1 MRKKKYSFFSNGRRE
16 RKKQFHLLNALC
28 ILFFVVEILTLIYV
42 AKRVIEQ
49 PRFERPSKEIT
60 SFFFLPYPV
69 GIFSKNLVFS
79 GFCFDT
85 PQGSFSKKKNGSL
98 VLMYLTRLWKIDQI
112 LFFLF
117 FLMVGFDSII
127 LFFQKKRAS
136 LFRPQGRKEIKSI
149 FYSTSATWDA
159 FKKLRF
165 ESVKL
170 QQKKYSRLESIN
182 SSREFQKYTR
192 SVCVCVNVCGDGKL
206 FVGLSSGQRHSNQ
219 RDGIFLLSNFCCCC
233 CQNVFSGNDIYVNGE
248 IDP

>member
-85 PQGSFSKKKNGSL
+85 PQGSFSKKKE
-98 VLMYLTRLWKIDQI
+98 WI
-112 LFFLF
+112 LSF
-117 FLMVGFDSII
+117 
-127 LFFQKKRAS
+127 
-136 LFRPQGRKEIKSI
+136 
-149 FYSTSATWDA
+149 
-159 FKKLRF
+159 
-165 ESVKL
+165 
-170 QQKKYSRLESIN
+170 
-182 SSREFQKYTR
+182 
-192 SVCVCVNVCGDGKL
+192 
-206 FVGLSSGQRHSNQ
+206 
-219 RDGIFLLSNFCCCC
+219 
-233 CQNVFSGNDIYVNGE
+233 NVFNAFVKNRSDIVFLIFFNGWFRFNYPLFPKE
-248 IDP
+248 KGFSIPPTR